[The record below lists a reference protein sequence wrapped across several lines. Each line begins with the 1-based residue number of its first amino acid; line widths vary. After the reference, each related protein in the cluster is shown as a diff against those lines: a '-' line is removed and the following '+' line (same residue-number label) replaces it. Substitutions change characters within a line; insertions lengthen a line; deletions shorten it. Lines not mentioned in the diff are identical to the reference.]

1 MPAAKSGDTVLV
13 HYKGTL
19 EDGSIFDSSE
29 NRDPLQFSLGDQ
41 NIIPGFQNA
50 VLGMEQGDTKTTTI
64 AADDAYGPH
73 RPDMVIEFGRDQVPD
88 NVEPE
93 VGQRLELQAD
103 QGYTVPARV
112 VEVTETAIKVD
123 ANHPLAGKQ
132 LTFEIEL
139 VEIK

>member
-29 NRDPLQFSLGDQ
+29 NRDPLQFCLGDQ

-50 VLGMEQGDTKTTTI
+50 VLGMAKGETKTTTI
-64 AADDAYGPH
+64 GADEAYGPH
-73 RPDMVIEFGRDQVPD
+73 RPDMVIEFDREDVP
-88 NVEPE
+88 NGVEPE

-103 QGYTVPARV
+103 QGYTLPARV
-112 VEVTETAIKVD
+112 VEVTDSAIKVD

-139 VEIK
+139 VEIQ